1 VSVLSRK
8 RKKCVGACTGKKS
21 RYVVSLARL
30 SLGAWILSLCSLM
43 SCPSDYSHVSMAVT
57 MCL

>member
-1 VSVLSRK
+1 LSRK